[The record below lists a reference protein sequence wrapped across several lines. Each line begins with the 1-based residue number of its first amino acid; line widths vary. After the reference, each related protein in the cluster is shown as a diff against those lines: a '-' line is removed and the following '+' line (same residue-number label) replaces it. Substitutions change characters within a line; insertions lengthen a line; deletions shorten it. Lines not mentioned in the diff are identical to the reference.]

1 MNSHPHPD
9 PAAGAALQAHPAAGA
24 FREAMSRVAGAVHV
38 VATDGP
44 AGRAGLTATAVTS
57 VSDSPPSLIVC
68 LNATSRTAGILKA
81 NGVFSVNTLAAAH
94 VALARHFSRSGLSM
108 DERFAQGAWQAG
120 AGGAPLLAGAL
131 ARFAVKVV
139 DLRQVGSHHVVVG
152 EVLSAE
158 AGADAEPLVYHRRDY
173 RVLHDRDHA

>member
-1 MNSHPHPD
+1 MNSKPHPE
-9 PAAGAALQAHPAAGA
+9 PAKAGPQAIA

-68 LNATSRTAGILKA
+68 LNATSRTAGILKG
-81 NGVFSVNTLAAAH
+81 NGAFSVNTLAAGH
-94 VALARHFSRSGLSM
+94 VSVARHFSRSGLSM
-108 DERFAQGAWQAG
+108 DERFAHGEWQKG
-120 AGGAPLLAGAL
+120 PGGAPLLVGAL
-131 ARFAVKVV
+131 ARFALKVQ
-139 DLRQVGSHHVVVG
+139 DLRQVGSHFVVVG
-152 EVLSAE
+152 DVLAAE

-173 RVLHDRDHA
+173 RVLHDADRA